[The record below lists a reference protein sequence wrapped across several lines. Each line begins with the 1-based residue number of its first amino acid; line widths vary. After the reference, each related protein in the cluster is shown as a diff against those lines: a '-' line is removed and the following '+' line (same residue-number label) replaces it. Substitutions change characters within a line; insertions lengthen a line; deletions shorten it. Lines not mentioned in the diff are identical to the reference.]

1 MSLSDPFWVFILAG
15 LGALQVVLNIWF
27 GRRLFILTDNT
38 TKIASS
44 ITARL
49 DTVTLARLDA
59 IQAKIQELENA
70 VASRLD
76 ANITLLEKIID
87 HRR

>member
-15 LGALQVVLNIWF
+15 LGALQVVLNLWF

-38 TKIASS
+38 AKIADSL
-44 ITARL
+44 TARL
-49 DTVTLARLDA
+49 DTVTFAKLDA
-59 IQAKIQELENA
+59 IQAKIQELEND
-70 VASRLD
+70 VAGRLD